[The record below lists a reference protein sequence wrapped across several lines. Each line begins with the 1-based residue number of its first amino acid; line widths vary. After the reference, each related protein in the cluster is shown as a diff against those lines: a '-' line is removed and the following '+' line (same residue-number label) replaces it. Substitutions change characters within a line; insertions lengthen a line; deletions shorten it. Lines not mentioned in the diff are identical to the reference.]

1 MDLIVTALELGL
13 TGSITV
19 LALFISYSML
29 NICDLSTDGCFTLG
43 AVVGAVT
50 ALGGHPVL
58 SIPIAMSAGIISG
71 FITGLLQ
78 TKCGINSLLSGIV
91 VNTGLYSVN
100 LTILGNK
107 SLVNLNNT
115 DTLFVRMKLLLGN
128 TFLSGHYKLILIL
141 LFLIP
146 ISVLI
151 NFFLKTRLGLAI
163 RATGNNPDMVKTSSI
178 NPDFTIMTG
187 LCISNSLTSLS
198 GCMMAQMN
206 KTANVNMGTGM
217 VTVALASLLIGN
229 VIFNKRRKIKL
240 RITGAV
246 IGAFIFRLIY
256 TIALRFRM
264 PAFMLNLISALIVVM
279 SISIPYFL
287 RRKAEMNAQKRRN
300 IRCSS

>member
-50 ALGGHPVL
+50 ALGGHPLL
-58 SIPIAMSAGIISG
+58 SVPIAMSAGIISG

-146 ISVLI
+146 VSVLI

-187 LCISNSLTSLS
+187 LCISNLLTALS

-287 RRKAEMNAQKRRN
+287 RRKAEMNAQRRRN

>member
-146 ISVLI
+146 ISVLV
-151 NFFLKTRLGLAI
+151 NFLLKTRLGLAI

-187 LCISNSLTSLS
+187 LCISNSLTALS

-287 RRKAEMNAQKRRN
+287 RKKAEMNAQKRRN
-300 IRCSS
+300 VRCSG

>member
-58 SIPIAMSAGIISG
+58 SVPIAMSAGIISG

-146 ISVLI
+146 ISVLV

-187 LCISNSLTSLS
+187 LCISNSLTALS
-198 GCMMAQMN
+198 GCLMAQMN

-229 VIFNKRRKIKL
+229 VIFNKRKKIKL

-279 SISIPYFL
+279 SISIPFFL
-287 RRKAEMNAQKRRN
+287 RRKAEMNAQRRRN
-300 IRCSS
+300 VRCSG

>member
-58 SIPIAMSAGIISG
+58 SVPIAMSAGIISG

-115 DTLFVRMKLLLGN
+115 DTLFARMKLLLGN

-146 ISVLI
+146 ISVLV

-187 LCISNSLTSLS
+187 LCISNSLTALS

-229 VIFNKRRKIKL
+229 VIFNKRKKIKL

-246 IGAFIFRLIY
+246 IGAFVFRLIY

-287 RRKAEMNAQKRRN
+287 RRKAETNAQKRRN
-300 IRCSS
+300 VRCSG